1 MRNPKH
7 HYVHVRIEAE
17 LHETLKSIAEKN
29 CRSVSAQ
36 ARLYLDAAVKK
47 ELALSEQ
54 AK

>member
-17 LHETLKSIAEKN
+17 LHELLKAIAEKN

-36 ARLYLDAAVKK
+36 ARLYLEAAVRK
-47 ELALSEQ
+47 ENSNGR
-54 AK
+54 